1 MALKSASF
9 EPVGGAKQD
18 VVDAKAF
25 EPHGEEDGDGG
36 GEDGG
41 NNYYCDEMATE
52 RTKDNAEARREK
64 AVEQIDL

>member
-9 EPVGGAKQD
+9 EPVGGAKQN
-18 VVDAKAF
+18 VVNAKAF

-41 NNYYCDEMATE
+41 ESQADPE
-52 RTKDNAEARREK
+52 
-64 AVEQIDL
+64 V